1 MQVKILVVDDDVE
14 VLKSIGNMFTYLMKG
29 YLVLN
34 ATSANQ
40 GLAMLKE
47 QMPDIIIVDVRLGP
61 SSGMDL
67 ISDYGRWIK
76 DKQMSSYQPVVIVI
90 TAYEDADVKKRAE
103 EYNVD
108 AFLMKPFTKE
118 TIIHAVIDGISKV
131 LHRELSMLDEI
142 RGHQKKVVDKVN
154 DVDKKLNG
162 GTKGKT

>member
-47 QMPDIIIVDVRLGP
+47 QMPDVIIVDVRLGP

-67 ISDYGRWIK
+67 IAG
-76 DKQMSSYQPVVIVI
+76 
-90 TAYEDADVKKRAE
+90 
-103 EYNVD
+103 
-108 AFLMKPFTKE
+108 
-118 TIIHAVIDGISKV
+118 
-131 LHRELSMLDEI
+131 
-142 RGHQKKVVDKVN
+142 
-154 DVDKKLNG
+154 
-162 GTKGKT
+162 